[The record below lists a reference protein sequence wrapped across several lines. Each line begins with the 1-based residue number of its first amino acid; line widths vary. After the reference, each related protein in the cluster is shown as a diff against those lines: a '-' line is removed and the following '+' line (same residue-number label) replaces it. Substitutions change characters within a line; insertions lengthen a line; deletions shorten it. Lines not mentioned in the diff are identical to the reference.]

1 MRKLAKGWMV
11 VGLLAVTGLFVP
23 GAAGATRATGG
34 TGETVGEAVGAT
46 AGATERST
54 ANWVQMAAGA
64 NSTCATRTNG
74 RLYCWGSDWT
84 GAVGDGGVAK
94 DRSAPREVAGGA
106 TDWVGVSVSW
116 SGACGRRASGRLY
129 CWGNDSD
136 GQVGD
141 GGTNTDQQAP
151 VRVAGGRTD
160 WASVSAGYL
169 HTCARTTSGRL
180 FCWGS
185 DNRGQLGNGGA
196 NTSSTAPVEVAGGAT
211 DWASVSTGYGHTCGR
226 RTSGR
231 VFCWGEDQQGQLG
244 NDPAL
249 GDTTTPVEVSGGAT
263 DWSSVVA
270 GGFHSCGIKTSGRLY
285 CWGTDQYGQLGNG
298 GPNTSRATPGQVAGA
313 STTWA
318 QVSASFDNTCA
329 RKASRRI
336 YCWGWNFTGQLGN
349 GAHGQALFATTPG
362 QVAGSATDWSFV
374 ISGGAHTCARKMTGR
389 LYCWGYDYWGQLGNG
404 KPNADVY
411 VPVQVA

>member
-1 MRKLAKGWMV
+1 MSTRSKCWIILVALM
-11 VGLLAVTGLFVP
+11 LAVGGAP
-23 GAAGATRATGG
+23 AADAAPAPDAPGDGAAVSAAP
-34 TGETVGEAVGAT
+34 T
-46 AGATERST
+46 AERSVT
-54 ANWVQMAAGA
+54 NWVQMAAGA
-64 NSTCATRTNG
+64 NSTCATRTTG
-74 RLYCWGSDWT
+74 RLYCWGSDYT

-151 VRVAGGRTD
+151 VQVAGGRTD
-160 WASVSAGYL
+160 WASVSAGHV
-169 HTCARTTSGRL
+169 HTCARTTGGRL
-180 FCWGS
+180 FCWGA
-185 DNRGQLGNGGA
+185 DNYGQLGNGGA
-196 NTSSTAPVEVAGGAT
+196 NSGSTTPVEVAGGAT
-211 DWASVSTGYGHTCGR
+211 DWASVSAGYGHTCAR
-226 RTSGR
+226 KTSGR
-231 VFCWGEDQQGQLG
+231 VFCWGYDQQGQLG
-244 NDPAL
+244 NDPTL

-270 GGFHSCGIKTSGRLY
+270 GGFHSCATKTSGRLY
-285 CWGTDQYGQLGNG
+285 CWGSDQYGQLGNG
-298 GPNTSRATPGQVAGA
+298 GPNTYRATPGQVAGG

-336 YCWGWNFTGQLGN
+336 YCWGWNSTGQLGN
-349 GAHGQALFATTPG
+349 GAHGRNLVMTIPNE
-362 QVAGSATDWSFV
+362 VAGSAVDWSFV
-374 ISGGAHTCARKMTGR
+374 ISGGGHTCARKTTGR
-389 LYCWGYDYWGQLGNG
+389 LYCWGYDYFGQLGNA
-404 KPNADVY
+404 KPNADTD
-411 VPVQVA
+411 VPDEVA